1 LQEYTVSCRLAWMG
15 EEAKHRVE
23 ILPIGLTLMVPDGE
37 AIMAVA
43 LANGWRW
50 PNVCG
55 GQASCG
61 VCLLEIQQGL
71 ENASPIGRD
80 EAVRLTAIRR
90 ADKPGA
96 RLACQMR
103 VSGPMCVLKR
113 GARLMG
119 EPTEQ
124 AASEEGAGTR

>member
-1 LQEYTVSCRLAWMG
+1 MG

-23 ILPIGLTLMVPDGE
+23 ILPIGLTLAVPDGE
-37 AIMAVA
+37 TIMAVA

-61 VCLLEIQQGL
+61 VCLLEVQQGL
-71 ENASPIGRD
+71 EYASPIGRD
-80 EAVRLTAIRR
+80 EAVRLAAIRR
-90 ADKPGA
+90 ADRPGA

-103 VSGPMCVLKR
+103 VSGPMRVLKR
-113 GARLMG
+113 GARLLG
-119 EPTEQ
+119 EPAEH
-124 AASEEGAGTR
+124 AGSEEDVGTR